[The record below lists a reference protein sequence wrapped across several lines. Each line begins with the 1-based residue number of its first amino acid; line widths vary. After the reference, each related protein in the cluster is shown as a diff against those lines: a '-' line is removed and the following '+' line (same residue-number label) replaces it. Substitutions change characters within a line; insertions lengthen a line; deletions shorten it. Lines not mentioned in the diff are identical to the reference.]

1 MGRVAGHHA
10 QLVRDEQNRRLL
22 LGSPQYSNNAVFVNS
37 ISVLDKDN
45 VWASP
50 ASPLGVFNYFRGA
63 NSWQHNCP
71 VEGCLTTNS
80 QLMVASVGLA
90 SDGVSP
96 DIWTVNSAG
105 TIYRVNTLLVNN
117 NNPGSDLKSLFN
129 VPAPVTF
136 TQVIASR
143 QSPLAVTST
152 GHVFQ
157 FQTPY

>member
-1 MGRVAGHHA
+1 
-10 QLVRDEQNRRLL
+10 
-22 LGSPQYSNNAVFVNS
+22 VNS